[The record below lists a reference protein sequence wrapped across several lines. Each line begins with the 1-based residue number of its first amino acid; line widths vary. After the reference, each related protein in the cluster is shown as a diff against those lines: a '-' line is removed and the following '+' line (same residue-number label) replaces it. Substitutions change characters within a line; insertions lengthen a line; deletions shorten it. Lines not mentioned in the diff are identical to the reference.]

1 MPVMRLG
8 YVHVRVTDL
17 DAAMNHYSNTLGMKV
32 MHQEGGK
39 VYLKSWDEQDHHSV
53 VIEEGGVGLVK
64 LGYKVTSSDDLA
76 AFEKRIQQFGATTE
90 RMSAGEN
97 LKTGD
102 GLRVVL
108 PSEHVIELFTDMEY
122 VGTET
127 GTLNPDPWA
136 RDSRGAAVHRLDHA
150 LVAAEDPALVERFF
164 QECLDFRP
172 AERLIT
178 DPAQPELIG
187 TWMFCGQTP
196 HDIAVIKG
204 PNGKLHH
211 FAYWL
216 EDWNEVLR
224 AGDVFAMDDVSVDV
238 GPTRHGITR
247 GKTIYFFDPSGN
259 RNEVFTGGYQTG
271 PDFSTIT
278 WTADQVGKGIF
289 YITRELNEAFT
300 TVFT

>member
-8 YVHVRVTDL
+8 YVHIRVTDL
-17 DAAMNHYSNTLGMKV
+17 DAAINHYSNTLGMKT

-39 VYLKSWDEQDHHSV
+39 VYFKSWDEQDHHSV

-76 AFEKRIQQFGATTE
+76 AFEKRIQQFGATSE
-90 RMSAGEN
+90 RMSTGEN
-97 LKTGD
+97 LKVGD

-127 GTLNPDPWA
+127 GTLNPDPWV
-136 RDSRGAAVHRLDHA
+136 RDARGAAVHRLDHA
-150 LVAAEDPALVERFF
+150 LVAAEDPALIERFF

-178 DPAQPELIG
+178 DPSHPELIG

-216 EDWNEVLR
+216 EDWNEILR
-224 AGDVFAMDDVSVDV
+224 AGDVFSMDDVSIDV

>member
-17 DAAMNHYSNTLGMKV
+17 DAAINHYSNTLGMKI
-32 MHQEGGK
+32 MSQESGK
-39 VYLKSWDEQDHHSV
+39 VYFKSWDEQDHHSV

-64 LGYKVTSSDDLA
+64 LGYKVSSSDDLA
-76 AFEKRIQQFGATTE
+76 AFEKRIQQFGATSE

-108 PSEHVIELFTDMEY
+108 PSEHVIELYTDMEY

-127 GTLNPDPWA
+127 GTLNPDPWP
-136 RDSRGAAVHRLDHA
+136 RDARGAAVHRLDHA
-150 LVAAEDPALVERFF
+150 LVAAEDPALIERFF

-178 DPAQPELIG
+178 DPSHPELIG

-216 EDWNEVLR
+216 DDWNEILK
-224 AGDVFAMDDVSVDV
+224 AGDIFSMDDVSIDI

-259 RNEVFTGGYQTG
+259 RNEVFTGGYLTG
-271 PDFSTIT
+271 PDFATIN
-278 WTADQVGKGIF
+278 WTADQTGKGIF

>member
-76 AFEKRIQQFGATTE
+76 AFEKRIQQFGASTE
-90 RMSAGEN
+90 RMSSGEN

-122 VGTET
+122 AGTET
-127 GTLNPDPWA
+127 GTLNPDPWP

-150 LVAAEDPALVERFF
+150 LIAADDPALVERFF
-164 QECLDFRP
+164 AECLDFRP
-172 AERLIT
+172 AERLVT
-178 DPAQPELIG
+178 DPGNPELIG

-204 PNGKLHH
+204 PNGKLYH

-216 EDWNEVLR
+216 DDWNEILK
-224 AGDVFAMDDVSVDV
+224 AGDVFSMDDVSIDV

-271 PDFSTIT
+271 PDFATIN
-278 WTADQVGKGIF
+278 WTADQTGKGIF